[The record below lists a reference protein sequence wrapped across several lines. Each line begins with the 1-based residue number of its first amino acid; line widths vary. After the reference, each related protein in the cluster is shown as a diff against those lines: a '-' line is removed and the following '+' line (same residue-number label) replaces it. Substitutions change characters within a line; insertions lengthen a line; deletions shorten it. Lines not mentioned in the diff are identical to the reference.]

1 MNKNRKSD
9 IVFAIVLL
17 GLVAV
22 LYWQIIPDQISVP
35 AMIKSPYLSPAFSPR
50 AFTLYLG
57 VMAIIL
63 LLTALAEQ
71 KRNGSGKNLGSGSDE
86 KKVILKKAVKEQL
99 LVFAIWLVCALY
111 IGFIYIAGI
120 IIPSALLLGVLMYFF
135 GQKRWTIILS
145 ILIVVPLLL
154 YLFFHGLANVSFPKG
169 ILFG

>member
-9 IVFAIVLL
+9 IIFAIVLL

-50 AFTLYLG
+50 VFTLYLG
-57 VMAIIL
+57 VMAVIL

-71 KRNGSGKNLGSGSDE
+71 KRNGPGKDPGPDE
-86 KKVILKKAVKEQL
+86 KKAMLNKAVREQL
-99 LVFAIWLVCALY
+99 LVFAIWLVCVFY
-111 IGFIYIAGI
+111 IGSIYIVGI
-120 IIPSALLLGVLMYFF
+120 IIPSALLLGVLMFFF
-135 GQKRWTIILS
+135 GQKRWTIIVS